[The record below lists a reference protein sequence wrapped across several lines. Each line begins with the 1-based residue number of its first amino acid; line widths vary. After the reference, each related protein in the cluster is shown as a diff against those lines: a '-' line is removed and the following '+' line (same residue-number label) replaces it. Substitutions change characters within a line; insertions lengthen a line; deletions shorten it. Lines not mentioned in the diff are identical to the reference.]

1 MPLTAASLAQKG
13 GEWWALY
20 ALGTLASLVLWAIVL
35 LKQQRIAA
43 GVAVAPDGAAAPGA
57 AAMPGAGAMLARLNA
72 VADDAVAS
80 ARRLGHEPTV
90 SRLMS
95 LDGPAEQ
102 QDAA

>member
-1 MPLTAASLAQKG
+1 MQVAA
-13 GEWWALY
+13 GELE
-20 ALGTLASLVLWAIVL
+20 
-35 LKQQRIAA
+35 QRIAEVEA
-43 GVAVAPDGAAAPGA
+43 QDTHLAD
-57 AAMPGAGAMLARLNA
+57 MLARLNA